1 MESSMADRKTEQAA
15 VLSQR
20 QLAAG
25 VYDLWLRVSDE
36 TAEAARP
43 GQFVSLYCAD
53 ASRLL
58 PRPISICEINTDLGA
73 LRLVYR
79 VAGAGTKEF
88 SGYKAGDAVR
98 ILGPLGN
105 GYNTDTEKS
114 ALLIGGGIGIPP
126 MLELAKQLLV
136 EEKTAVLGYANRE
149 TFLADEMKKHAKVFI
164 ATDDGSVGTH
174 GTVLDAIREQE
185 IRAEVIYA
193 CGPTPMLRAV
203 KAYAEEAGIEC
214 FLSLE
219 ERMACGIGACLG
231 CVCEST
237 QIDGHSHVHNKRIC
251 KDGPVFRAED
261 VQL

>member
-1 MESSMADRKTEQAA
+1 MADRKMEQAA
-15 VLSQR
+15 VLSQK
-20 QLAAG
+20 QLASG

-79 VAGAGTKEF
+79 VAGAGTDEF
-88 SGYKAGDAVR
+88 SGYRTGDEIR

-105 GYNTDTEKS
+105 GYDTDSEKN

-126 MLELAKQLLV
+126 MLELAKQLHV
-136 EEKTAVLGYANRE
+136 EEKTAVLGYANAE
-149 TFLADEMKKHAKVFI
+149 TFLADEMKKYAKVVI

-174 GTVLDAIREQE
+174 GTVLDAIREQGVKAD
-185 IRAEVIYA
+185 IIYA

-203 KAYAEEAGIEC
+203 KAYAKEAGIEC
-214 FLSLE
+214 LLSLE
-219 ERMACGIGACLG
+219 ERMACGVGACLG
-231 CVCEST
+231 CVCET
-237 QIDGHSHVHNKRIC
+237 TEIDSHSHVHNRRIC